1 MTSISP
7 KSIDAEPKSLGL
19 ALIKVTACVVIFLL
33 SAHVE
38 YVPTL
43 ANYIQSF
50 FPKNATF
57 TLLGA
62 FVIVPIIILPFFL
75 IYRIY
80 IDAARK
86 IVDQQKNVVVILMFL
101 FLLTYLTMS
110 STYWLKAENIFAA
123 LLNIYEIFFKENW
136 LLIGLFF
143 SLTAF
148 LAYYF
153 CGQVLISQNKA
164 DFSDVVVKSFAG
176 SGVFLWILFLF
187 MYGKSED
194 ERYFLENFPNV
205 SFDLAAH
212 NFVWYSFHSFSVL
225 AGLLWAV
232 KFNPYI
238 NAKLAA
244 DIRSKERAI

>member
-7 KSIDAEPKSLGL
+7 KRIDAKLKSLGL
-19 ALIKVTACVVIFLL
+19 ALIKVMACAIIFSL
-33 SAHVE
+33 SAYID

-43 ANYIQSF
+43 AKYIQSF

-57 TLLGA
+57 TFLGA

-75 IYRIY
+75 IYRMY
-80 IDAARK
+80 LDAAKK
-86 IVDQQKNVVVILMFL
+86 IVDQQKNVVVILIFL

-110 STYWLKAENIFAA
+110 STYWLEAENIFAA

-136 LLIGLFF
+136 LWIILFF

-148 LAYYF
+148 LAYVF
-153 CGQVLISQNKA
+153 CGQILMSQNKA
-164 DFSDVVVKSFAG
+164 DLSDVVVKSFAG

-194 ERYFLENFPNV
+194 KRYFLENFPNV

-212 NFVWYSFHSFSVL
+212 NFVWYSFHSFSIL

-232 KFNPYI
+232 KFNPYVK
-238 NAKLAA
+238 AKLAA
-244 DIRSKERAI
+244 DIRDKEKAI